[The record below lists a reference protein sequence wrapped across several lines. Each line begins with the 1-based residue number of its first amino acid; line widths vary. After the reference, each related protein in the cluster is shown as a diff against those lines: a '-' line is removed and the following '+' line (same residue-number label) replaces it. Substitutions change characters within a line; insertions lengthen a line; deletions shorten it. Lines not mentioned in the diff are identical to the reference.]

1 MDAIA
6 DIAMDGLD
14 AVEMIKKNA
23 EENDM
28 KLIDYDL
35 ILMDANMPKMDG
47 YQASLHIREF
57 CFENNLRQPIIT
69 AITG

>member
-14 AVEMIKKNA
+14 AVEMVKKNA
-23 EENDM
+23 EKNDM

-35 ILMDANMPKMDG
+35 ILMDANMP
-47 YQASLHIREF
+47 
-57 CFENNLRQPIIT
+57 
-69 AITG
+69 